1 MHKLND
7 TQIIND
13 VLSSQKMIVKL
24 YGDSIIESSCPKMRT
39 TLTQIQR
46 DVLDGQFECFS
57 YMETNN
63 LYPIEYAQDI
73 KLTQAINKFDK
84 PIAN

>member
-1 MHKLND
+1 MNKLND
-7 TQIIND
+7 TQIIAD
-13 VLSSQKMIVKL
+13 VLSNQKMIVKL

-39 TLTQIQR
+39 TLTQVQKEVS
-46 DVLDGQFECFS
+46 DCQFDCFT
-57 YMETNN
+57 YMTTNN

-84 PIAN
+84 PIS